1 MRSFQEFGRLADVVG
16 GEAALRLCA
25 FAGTPSGRRL
35 YVPVDG
41 NSPHILRRAV
51 GAAGFT
57 KLVAAFGG
65 QTIIIPGVQLESL
78 RTAGRAHA
86 LLRQGLSRTAIAHAL
101 GVTVQRVHQ
110 LESEFKDLTDEGLDH
125 DDHITQRLMLS
136 ASEKPTCR
144 GW

>member
-1 MRSFQEFGRLADVVG
+1 MRSFQEFGRLTDAVG

-25 FAGTPSGRRL
+25 FAGTVSGRRL
-35 YVPVDG
+35 YVPAG
-41 NSPHILRRAV
+41 NAPHVLRKV
-51 GAAGFT
+51 MGLAGFT
-57 KLVAAFGG
+57 KLVATFGG
-65 QTIIIPGVQLESL
+65 QTIVIPGVQLESL

-125 DDHITQRLMLS
+125 DD
-136 ASEKPTCR
+136 AV
-144 GW
+144 

>member
-1 MRSFQEFGRLADVVG
+1 MRSFQEFGRLADAVG

-25 FAGTPSGRRL
+25 FAGTASGRRA
-35 YVPVDG
+35 YVPADG
-41 NSPHILRRAV
+41 NAPHVLRKV
-51 GAAGFT
+51 MGAAGFA
-57 KLVAAFGG
+57 KLVTAFGG
-65 QTIIIPGVQLESL
+65 QTVVVPGIELGAL

-125 DDHITQRLMLS
+125 DD
-136 ASEKPTCR
+136 AEAV
-144 GW
+144 